1 MTVSIKCSSETKL
14 IRGMIERQE
23 DRFRY

>member
-1 MTVSIKCSSETKL
+1 M

>member
-1 MTVSIKCSSETKL
+1 M

-23 DRFRY
+23 DRFRC